1 MIESLSIAKN
11 YVVDARI
18 NLVAPFK
25 PEDIVLDDYN
35 FVPFVRN
42 GLVGAIAGAP
52 AGNAIRAIVNV
63 AFDVCGT
70 GVASVPVERD
80 LELYGPGDVVGIDPG
95 QIIRRDPAPDT
106 ASAEETF
113 MAQIEFDR
121 PDIPWMFSPVAPS
134 GDRLEPWL
142 ALVVCRSDNSQIL
155 PPAAPGL
162 PHVLA
167 TKLGELQ
174 SLDDNAYF
182 AHAQVVDGSK
192 VAIPANPAIAD
203 RLSDEHALANLS
215 RLICPRKLDPSK
227 AYRAV
232 LVPAFDCGAKAG
244 LGLSGGTLGPAWSR
258 AADGSDAQS
267 TVQLPAYDSWD
278 FATAPSGDFKS
289 LAERLV
295 PIGAP
300 WQIGRRIIDGTQ
312 PGGGIDGAAPGTAGA
327 VQVLS
332 CALRSPAPSPPGAP
346 SDSDAGWP
354 APLRDELRLRVEAAN
369 ADSPLLPRVGPRLY
383 ARFQAGRNTVGAVFG
398 TPPTDT
404 AAADADWFS
413 QLNTDPL
420 QRIVAGLGTSVV
432 QRDQELLMQ
441 SAWAQVSEINKLN
454 HQIQQHQFAKAINES
469 NMKRRIAV
477 LELGD
482 LTRIT
487 RPLHDRIRVA
497 ARPDSLWKQIE
508 SSRTAGSM
516 LSFTAKRMTSPT
528 APVMRKGMAQR
539 AIAKAPNFVADGAR
553 FRDQR
558 LAYAN
563 PDGIT
568 AISDQG
574 MAVLGPDLV
583 GKVIGVARGVAFAT
597 LRNRMAVLTAGTGIA
612 RLSGAMADW
621 SVVPGRD
628 VGGLYA
634 KFFAGI
640 VDTRAPDPTD
650 GAGVLRAEL
659 AGAALAGMQRV
670 SSFSQAS
677 ATSIAA
683 LAAAMPAAT
692 IGRSVTAPAT
702 PVMRTMSRNVGLGAG
717 LPNVGPVP
725 AASARSSTSEGV
737 FNRRGPVVER
747 LAPLPVQPLP
757 PVVPPQDV
765 AARFETQA
773 SRDLTRTLSDLAALK
788 TTTLAQGFYATINTV
803 ALPAL
808 RDTASIPS
816 LALTS
821 AQLVAAI
828 NPAKTMTA
836 YVKGRILKW
845 PSLIRPD
852 WLDDLRIEPV
862 MAAPKF
868 PRAMYEALDSY
879 DRDWLVPG
887 LGSISQPDFV
897 TLLEA
902 NPAFCEAFLTGLSD
916 EMGRELLW
924 RNYPTDQ
931 RGTYFKRFWDAEQD
945 ELTGPIHLF
954 NHSALG
960 NHMAIGG
967 SSSPGFRPVVLVIRG
982 ALVRRYPEAIV
993 AAVRAKPDETP
1004 LGVVGGGHHDQNQT
1018 LSPTFEKDSEAP
1030 ILFHAHLKPDYL
1042 LVGFRLSV
1050 QEVQTGNYWF
1060 LLAEHPMAPRFGMAE
1075 ALGGNLRAA
1084 DSPIMQDSLDWNDLT
1099 GIASGRPALDRG
1111 QFLAPHARSVMIRD
1125 IGSVPPNQQ
1134 WPGSSAVVARTLLRD
1149 PVRAAF
1155 EGTDLLNSIDTAGAL
1170 HA

>member
-1 MIESLSIAKN
+1 MIESLSIAKH
-11 YVVDARI
+11 YVEDARI

-42 GLVGAIAGAP
+42 GLGGAITSAP
-52 AGNAIRAIVNV
+52 MGNAIRAIVKV

-70 GVASVPVERD
+70 GAASVPVERD
-80 LELYGPGDVVGIDPG
+80 LELYGPGDVVGIDQG
-95 QIIRRDPAPDT
+95 QIIRREPAPDT

-121 PDIPWMFSPVAPS
+121 PDIPWMFSPLAPS
-134 GDRLEPWL
+134 ADRLEPWL
-142 ALVVCRSDNSQIL
+142 ALVVCLRDNSRIL

-162 PHVLA
+162 PRVLA
-167 TKLGELQ
+167 TELGELQ

-182 AHAQVVDGSK
+182 AHAQVVNGAK

-232 LVPAFDCGAKAG
+232 LVPAFDCGARAG

-258 AADGSDAQS
+258 ATDGSDAQS
-267 TVQLPAYDSWD
+267 PIQLPAYDSWD

-312 PGGGIDGAAPGTAGA
+312 PGGGIDGAARGTAGA

-332 CALRSPAPSPPGAP
+332 CALRSPALSPPGSP
-346 SDSDAGWP
+346 SDRDAGWS
-354 APLRDELRLRVEAAN
+354 APLRDELRLCVEAAN
-369 ADSPLLPRVGPRLY
+369 AATPLLPRVGPRLY
-383 ARFQAGRNTVGAVFG
+383 ARFQAGRNTLGAVFG

-404 AAADADWFS
+404 AAADADWFA

-420 QRIVAGLGTSVV
+420 QRIVAGLGTRVV

-454 HQIQQHQFAKAINES
+454 HQIQQHQFAKAINAS
-469 NMKRRIAV
+469 NMQRRIAV

-516 LSFTAKRMTSPT
+516 LSITAKRMTSPT
-528 APVMRKGMAQR
+528 APAMRKGMTQR
-539 AIAKAPNFVADGAR
+539 AMTKAPNFVTEGAR

-568 AISDQG
+568 GISDQG
-574 MAVLGPDLV
+574 LAVLGPDLV
-583 GKVIGVARGVAFAT
+583 GKVMGVAREVAFAT
-597 LRNRMAVLTAGTGIA
+597 LRERMTVLTAGTGIA

-634 KFFAGI
+634 KFFAGRI
-640 VDTRAPDPTD
+640 DTRAPDPAD

-670 SSFSQAS
+670 TSFSPAS
-677 ATSIAA
+677 ASSIAA
-683 LAAAMPAAT
+683 LAAVMPAAT
-692 IGRSVTAPAT
+692 ISRSVTAPAP
-702 PVMRTMSRNVGLGAG
+702 PVMRTLSRNVGAG
-717 LPNVGPVP
+717 LANARSVS
-725 AASARSSTSEGV
+725 AASARSPVSEGV
-737 FNRRGPVVER
+737 FNRRGPVVDR
-747 LAPLPVQPLP
+747 PLPLPVQPLP
-757 PVVPPQDV
+757 RVEPVRELAD
-765 AARFETQA
+765 RFETQV

-788 TTTLAQGFYATINTV
+788 TTTLAQAFYASINTV
-803 ALPAL
+803 ALPAA
-808 RDTASIPS
+808 RDTASIPP

-821 AQLVAAI
+821 AQLVDAI
-828 NPAKTMTA
+828 DPAKTMTA
-836 YVKGRILKW
+836 YVKGRIRKW
-845 PSLIRPD
+845 PALIRPD

-862 MAAPKF
+862 MAAPNF
-868 PRAMYEALDSY
+868 PRAMYEALDAY

-897 TLLEA
+897 TLLVA

-945 ELTGPIHLF
+945 ELSGPIHRF
-954 NHSALG
+954 DHSALG
-960 NHMAIGG
+960 SHMAIGG
-967 SSSPGFRPVVLVIRG
+967 SSRPGFQPVVLVIRG

-993 AAVRAKPDETP
+993 AAVRSKPIDAGLPAE
-1004 LGVVGGGHHDQNQT
+1004 NQPFP
-1018 LSPTFEKDSEAP
+1018 PTFMQDSEAP

-1050 QEVQTGNYWF
+1050 EEVQAGNWWF
-1060 LLAEHPMAPRFGMAE
+1060 LLAEHPLAPRFGMAE
-1075 ALGGNLRAA
+1075 ALGGNPRAT
-1084 DSPIMQDSLDWNDLT
+1084 DSPIMQDNLDWNDLT
-1099 GIASGRPALDRG
+1099 AIASGQPVLDRG
-1111 QFLAPHARSVMIRD
+1111 RFLAPHARSVLIRD
-1125 IGSVPPNQQ
+1125 IGSMPEVQN

-1155 EGTDLLNSIDTAGAL
+1155 EGRDLLMAIDTAGAL

>member
-11 YVVDARI
+11 FVEDARI

-42 GLVGAIAGAP
+42 GLGGAIASAP
-52 AGNAIRAIVNV
+52 AGNAIRAIVKV

-70 GVASVPVERD
+70 GVALPVRVEKD

-95 QIIRRDPAPDT
+95 QIIRREPAPDT

-121 PDIPWMFSPVAPS
+121 PDIPWMFSPFAPS
-134 GDRLEPWL
+134 ADRLEPWL
-142 ALVVCRSDNSQIL
+142 ALVVCLRDNSQIL

-162 PHVLA
+162 PRVLA
-167 TKLGELQ
+167 TELGELQ

-182 AHAQVVDGSK
+182 AHAQVVNGAK
-192 VAIPANPAIAD
+192 VAIPANPVIAD

-232 LVPAFDCGAKAG
+232 LVPAFDCGARAG
-244 LGLSGGTLGPAWSR
+244 LGLSGGSLGPAWSR
-258 AADGSDAQS
+258 AVDGSDAQ
-267 TVQLPAYDSWD
+267 TTIQLPAYDSWD

-332 CALRSPAPSPPGAP
+332 CALRSPALTPPGSPA
-346 SDSDAGWP
+346 DRDTGWP
-354 APLRDELRLRVEAAN
+354 AALRDTLRLRAEAGN
-369 ADSPLLPRVGPRLY
+369 ADTPLLPRVGPRLY
-383 ARFQAGRNTVGAVFG
+383 ARFQAARNTVGNVFG
-398 TPPTDT
+398 SPPTDT
-404 AAADADWFS
+404 TAADADWFA

-420 QRIVAGLGTSVV
+420 QRIVAGLGTRVV

-477 LELGD
+477 LEVGD
-482 LTRIT
+482 LTRMT
-487 RPLHDRIRVA
+487 RPFHDRIRIA

-508 SSRTAGSM
+508 SSRSAGSM
-516 LSFTAKRMTSPT
+516 LSITAKRMTSPT
-528 APVMRKGMAQR
+528 APAMRKGMTQR
-539 AIAKAPNFVADGAR
+539 ALTKAPNFVTDGAH

-574 MAVLGPDLV
+574 LAVLGPELV
-583 GKVIGVARGVAFAT
+583 GKVMGVAREAAFAT
-597 LRNRMAVLTAGTGIA
+597 VRNRLQVLTAGTGVA

-634 KFFAGI
+634 KSFAARI
-640 VDTRAPDPTD
+640 DTRAPDPAD
-650 GAGVLRAEL
+650 GADVLRAEL

-670 SSFSQAS
+670 PSFSQAS
-677 ATSIAA
+677 ASSITA
-683 LAAAMPAAT
+683 LAAVMPAAT
-692 IGRSVTAPAT
+692 IGRSVTAPAA
-702 PVMRTMSRNVGLGAG
+702 PVMRTASGNVSSNLG
-717 LPNVGPVP
+717 NVPP
-725 AASARSSTSEGV
+725 LSASSTRSSVSESV
-737 FNRRGPVVER
+737 FSRRGPVVIR
-747 LAPLPVQPLP
+747 PAPVPVQPLP
-757 PVVPPQDV
+757 PVGPARDP
-765 AARFETQA
+765 AARFETQV
-773 SRDLTRTLSDLAALK
+773 SRDLTHTLSDLAALK
-788 TTTLAQGFYATINTV
+788 TTTLAQGFYATITTV
-803 ALPAL
+803 ALPAP
-808 RDTASIPS
+808 RDTASIPQ

-821 AQLVAAI
+821 TQLVDAI

-845 PSLIRPD
+845 PSVIRPD

-868 PRAMYEALDSY
+868 PRPMYEALDAY

-897 TLLEA
+897 TLLVA

-945 ELTGPIHLF
+945 ELTGPIHRF
-954 NHSALG
+954 APGALG

-967 SSSPGFRPVVLVIRG
+967 SSRPGFQPVVLVIRG
-982 ALVRRYPEAIV
+982 ALARRYPEAIV
-993 AAVRAKPDETP
+993 AAIRSAPNAA
-1004 LGVVGGGHHDQNQT
+1004 GVAPQNQT
-1018 LSPTFEKDSEAP
+1018 FPPTFMQDSEAP

-1050 QEVQTGNYWF
+1050 EEVQAGNWWF

-1075 ALGGNLRAA
+1075 ALGGNPRAT
-1084 DSPIMQDSLDWNDLT
+1084 DSPISQDSLDWNDLT
-1099 GIASGRPALDRG
+1099 AIASGQPALDRG
-1111 QFLAPHARSVMIRD
+1111 KFLAPHARSVLIRD
-1125 IGSVPPNQQ
+1125 TGSVPDVQN

-1155 EGTDLLNSIDTAGAL
+1155 EGTDLLKSIDNAGAL